1 MPHGERGRKSSH
13 RATKKLGRV
22 AQAAIAHNEE
32 LGEAYVEAVK
42 AGLPTHLIGGVA
54 MADPGSTHPGTVA
67 FGDGLFS
74 VRLNTGSFV
83 LATTRG
89 MVTLRGRVRFNP
101 AVSTAIH
108 GGTAVVVEDMGLRVG
123 VATHRIVAVLTA
135 AQANAARPAARSS
148 SHRSRSSNIVFAR
161 RSSSTRRANAE
172 ARAAAVA
179 ALNRT
184 RTAAQRAEFLRIASA
199 AGAPAVNVEDI

>member
-32 LGEAYVEAVK
+32 LGEAYVEAVT
-42 AGLPTHLIGGVA
+42 AGLPTHLLGGVA
-54 MADPGSTHPGTVA
+54 MADPGSSHPGTVA

-74 VRLNTGSFV
+74 VRLHDGSFV
-83 LATTRG
+83 HATTRG

-108 GGTAVVVEDMGLRVG
+108 DGTSVVVEDMGLRVG

-135 AQANAARPAARSS
+135 AQANAARPAARRSS
-148 SHRSRSSNIVFAR
+148 SPSSNVVFAR
-161 RSSSTRRANAE
+161 RSSSTRRANAN
-172 ARAAAVA
+172 ARASAVA

-184 RTAAQRAEFLRIASA
+184 RTAAQRAEFLRIAS
-199 AGAPAVNVEDI
+199 GAVGPAVNVENI

>member
-1 MPHGERGRKSSH
+1 
-13 RATKKLGRV
+13 V

-54 MADPGSTHPGTVA
+54 MADPGSSHPGTVA

-74 VRLNTGSFV
+74 VRLNDGSFV
-83 LATTRG
+83 RATTRG

-148 SHRSRSSNIVFAR
+148 SHRPRSHSGNIVFAR